1 MTGEQRG
8 RDQAEGEREVFRR
21 ENLPYNVYNYLL
33 YTVWRDVVLARA
45 ECLERDQRGGGRD
58 QLLITEDMTRPE
70 RIQVTLRHT
79 ASHCVTLRHTASH
92 CVTLCHTVSHCVTL
106 RHSASH
112 CVTLHCVTLLMYSGA
127 S

>member
-33 YTVWRDVVLARA
+33 YTVCRDAVLARA
-45 ECLERDQRGGGRD
+45 ECLERDQRGGRD

-70 RIQVTLRHT
+70 RIQVILHCT
-79 ASHCVTLRHTASH
+79 ASH
-92 CVTLCHTVSHCVTL
+92 
-106 RHSASH
+106 
-112 CVTLHCVTLLMYSGA
+112 
-127 S
+127 

>member
-8 RDQAEGEREVFRR
+8 RDQAEGEREVFRG
-21 ENLPYNVYNYLL
+21 ENLPYNVYNSLL
-33 YTVWRDVVLARA
+33 YRDAVLARA

-79 ASHCVTLRHTASH
+79 ALRDK
-92 CVTLCHTVSHCVTL
+92 C
-106 RHSASH
+106 
-112 CVTLHCVTLLMYSGA
+112 
-127 S
+127 

>member
-8 RDQAEGEREVFRR
+8 RDQAEREKEVFRG

-33 YTVWRDVVLARA
+33 YTVCRDAVLARA

-79 ASHCVTLRHTASH
+79 ASHCTA
-92 CVTLCHTVSHCVTL
+92 
-106 RHSASH
+106 
-112 CVTLHCVTLLMYSGA
+112 
-127 S
+127 